1 MRVYDAKKMAC
12 ISTIYAKQKLNC
24 LLFDPQPPV
33 RSAAEEAEEEDTL
46 GVPLISFPLFLFGI

>member
-1 MRVYDAKKMAC
+1 MYL
-12 ISTIYAKQKLNC
+12 SIYFC
-24 LLFDPQPPV
+24 SYIV